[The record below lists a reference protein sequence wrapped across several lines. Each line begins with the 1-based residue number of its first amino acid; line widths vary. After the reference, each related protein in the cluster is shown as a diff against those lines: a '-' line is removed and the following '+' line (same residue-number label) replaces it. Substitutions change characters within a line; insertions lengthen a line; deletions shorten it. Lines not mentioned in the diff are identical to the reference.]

1 MCCEPQISLN
11 ILSSQKSEMSL
22 HGPSYEIS
30 KKGPTPIAG
39 SVNPFPNYRTLSSYS
54 DINIVSKANNE

>member
-1 MCCEPQISLN
+1 
-11 ILSSQKSEMSL
+11 MSL